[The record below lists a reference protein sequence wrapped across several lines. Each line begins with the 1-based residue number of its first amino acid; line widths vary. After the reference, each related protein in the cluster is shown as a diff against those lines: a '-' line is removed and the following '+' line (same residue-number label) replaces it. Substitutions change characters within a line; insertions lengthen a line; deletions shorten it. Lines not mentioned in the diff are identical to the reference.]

1 MGISN
6 LTRRIRGPGLARM
19 NFDTAVVFATECT
32 KIGQRYDE
40 NPQGSKQITPELTRL
55 SVLSRDYALGTVFA
69 SVAWLEAVING
80 VFLYAVESMPKDSRS
95 RDSPKRVIT
104 CDEIKPKPFIQSLS
118 PAVIKSMA
126 QMWLQKKTIE
136 SWDDFPC
143 LSGFLEKRDKDYYIS
158 KPKRDFCDSVKDW
171 PTNIPRPDKN
181 KIARYLNKRYPS
193 QPFYRDI
200 EYSWPTLDKYQLA
213 LYLNRKNY
221 KMKKAVISKDRE
233 TNLFS
238 YSEPFPRH
246 HPKRKAVSTLIRFR
260 HYLTH
265 PKEDWYTTEAP
276 KEEDIGPDN
285 PKTVLVEREV
295 KLLIESDPDRPSEG
309 YLHEQLFSRDPD
321 EQFFSQQFP
330 FNCLM
335 PGLSKMAVR
344 SVYEFVDEFCRRM
357 GITNVTKLHA
367 LLRPPLS
374 VIYR

>member
-6 LTRRIRGPGLARM
+6 LTKRIRGPGLAIM
-19 NFDTAVVFATECT
+19 NFDTAVLFATECI
-32 KIGQRYDE
+32 KIGKRYDE
-40 NPQGSKQITPELTRL
+40 NPQLNIQNASE
-55 SVLSRDYALGTVFA
+55 LSRDYAFGTVFT

-80 VFLYAVESMPKDSRS
+80 VFLDAVECMPKDSRS
-95 RDSPKRVIT
+95 RESHKRAIT
-104 CDEIKPKPFIQSLS
+104 LDEIKPKGFIALLS
-118 PAVIKSMA
+118 PEVIKSMS
-126 QMWLQKKTIE
+126 QMWLGKKKIE

-143 LSGFLEKRDKDYYIS
+143 LSGFLERDKRYYS
-158 KPKRDFCDSVKDW
+158 RPKKDFCDNVKDW

-181 KIARYLNKRYPS
+181 KIARYLNKRYS

-200 EYSWPTLDKYQLA
+200 ERWPILDKYQLA
-213 LYLNRKNY
+213 LFLNRKNY

-246 HPKRKAVSTLIRFR
+246 HPKREAVSVLIWFR

-276 KEEDIGPDN
+276 KEGDIGPDN
-285 PKTVLVEREV
+285 RKTVNVEREV
-295 KLLIESDPDRPSEG
+295 KLLIKSDPDRPNEG
-309 YLHEQLFSRDPD
+309 YPHEQLFSRDSY

-330 FNCLM
+330 FNCLT

-357 GITNVTKLHA
+357 GIANVTKNHT
-367 LLRPPLS
+367 LLRPPFS

>member
-1 MGISN
+1 MI
-6 LTRRIRGPGLARM
+6 RRIRGPGLAIM
-19 NFDTAVVFATECT
+19 NFDTAVLFATECI
-32 KIGQRYDE
+32 KIGQTYDE
-40 NPQGSKQITPELTRL
+40 DPQQNKQTSSELTRL
-55 SVLSRDYALGTVFA
+55 SILSRDYALGTVFA

-80 VFLYAVESMPKDSRS
+80 VFLDAVECMPEDSRS
-95 RDSPKRVIT
+95 RDSPKRAIT
-104 CDEIKPKPFIQSLS
+104 LDEITPRGFIALLS
-118 PAVIKSMA
+118 PEVIKSMA
-126 QMWLQKKTIE
+126 YMWLQKKTIE

-158 KPKRDFCDSVKDW
+158 KPKRDFRDSVKEW
-171 PTNIPRPDKN
+171 PTDIPRPDRN

-193 QPFYRDI
+193 QPFHRDI
-200 EYSWPTLDKYQLA
+200 EYGWPILDKYQLA

-221 KMKKAVISKDRE
+221 KMKKVVISKDRE
-233 TNLFS
+233 KNLFS

-246 HPKRKAVSTLIRFR
+246 HSKRETVTTLVRFR

-276 KEEDIGPDN
+276 KKEDIGPDN
-285 PKTVLVEREV
+285 PKTAPVEREV
-295 KLLIESDPDRPSEG
+295 KRLIESDPDRPREG
-309 YLHEQLFSRDPD
+309 YPHEQLFSRDSY

-330 FNCLM
+330 FNCLT

-357 GITNVTKLHA
+357 WVTNVTMHHR

>member
-6 LTRRIRGPGLARM
+6 LTKRIRGPGLAIM
-19 NFDTAVVFATECT
+19 NFDTAVLFATECI

-40 NPQGSKQITPELTRL
+40 NPQLNIQNVSE
-55 SVLSRDYALGTVFA
+55 LSRDYAFGTVFA

-80 VFLYAVESMPKDSRS
+80 VFLDAVECMPKDSRS
-95 RDSPKRVIT
+95 RDSPKRAIT
-104 CDEIKPKPFIQSLS
+104 LDEITPKGFIALLS
-118 PAVIKSMA
+118 PEVIKSMA
-126 QMWLQKKTIE
+126 QMWLGKKKIE

-158 KPKRDFCDSVKDW
+158 KPKKDFRDSVKDW

-193 QPFYRDI
+193 LFKPFYRDI
-200 EYSWPTLDKYQLA
+200 ERYWSILDKYQLA

-246 HPKRKAVSTLIRFR
+246 HPKREAVSALIWFR

-276 KEEDIGPDN
+276 KEEDVGPDN
-285 PKTVLVEREV
+285 PKTAPVEREV
-295 KLLIESDPDRPSEG
+295 KRLIKSDPDRPSEG
-309 YLHEQLFSRDPD
+309 YPHEQLFSRDSY

-330 FNCLM
+330 FNCLT

-357 GITNVTKLHA
+357 GITNVTKLHT
-367 LLRPPLS
+367 LLRLPSS

>member
-1 MGISN
+1 VSDHMGISN
-6 LTRRIRGPGLARM
+6 LTKRIRGPGLATM
-19 NFDTAVVFATECT
+19 NFDTAVLFATECI

-40 NPQGSKQITPELTRL
+40 NPQLNIQNASE
-55 SVLSRDYALGTVFA
+55 LSRDYALGTVFA
-69 SVAWLEAVING
+69 SVAWIEAVING
-80 VFLYAVESMPKDSRS
+80 VFLDAVESMPKDSRS

-104 CDEIKPKPFIQSLS
+104 YDEIKPKPFIQSLS
-118 PAVIKSMA
+118 SAVIKSMA

-143 LSGFLEKRDKDYYIS
+143 LSGFLEKRDKSYYS

-171 PTNIPRPDKN
+171 PTDIVYPDKYR
-181 KIARYLNKRYPS
+181 IARYLNKRYS

-200 EYSWPTLDKYQLA
+200 EYNWPTLDKYQLA

-238 YSEPFPRH
+238 YSEPFPRR
-246 HPKRKAVSTLIRFR
+246 HPKRKAASTLIRFR

-309 YLHEQLFSRDPD
+309 YPHEQLFSRDSY

-330 FNCLM
+330 FNCLT

-357 GITNVTKLHA
+357 GITNVTKNHT
-367 LLRPPLS
+367 LLRPPFS